1 MKANEFAKS
10 QSVAKTLPL
19 AESAT
24 KETLSEAKKLKF
36 KKPISQQKTH
46 RAAPPS
52 EGASDVLGPGVV
64 AAPGSELHR
73 IRSHNPTLWTKI
85 QNWD

>member
-10 QSVAKTLPL
+10 QAVPKALPTE
-19 AESAT
+19 ESSP

-36 KKPISQQKTH
+36 KKPSTPQKAH
-46 RAAPPS
+46 RVAAAP
-52 EGASDVLGPGVV
+52 EGAADILGPGVV